1 MGAPVFNTK
10 FIGNGSRREA
20 KNPMHTPQHGGLY
33 DMYAKGQKLYGAA
46 SSLYAAYQ
54 TGYRAYNM
62 YQRLR
67 PMIQAGMV
75 LSFHSINKMPI
86 YKGKKKKV
94 LTPLELARR
103 LAGTLHAVREGTPRK
118 ARYGIHASYKKT

>member
-20 KNPMHTPQHGGLY
+20 KNPMHTPHHGGLY

-54 TGYRAYNM
+54 TGYRAYYL

-67 PMIQAGMV
+67 PMIQAEMV
-75 LSFHSINKMPI
+75 L
-86 YKGKKKKV
+86 
-94 LTPLELARR
+94 
-103 LAGTLHAVREGTPRK
+103 
-118 ARYGIHASYKKT
+118 